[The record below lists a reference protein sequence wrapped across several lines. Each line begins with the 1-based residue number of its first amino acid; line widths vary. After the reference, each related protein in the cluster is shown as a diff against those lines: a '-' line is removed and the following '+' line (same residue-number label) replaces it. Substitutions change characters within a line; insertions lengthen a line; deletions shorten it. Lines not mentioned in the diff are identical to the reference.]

1 MIKNMT
7 ITRWIVPCYFTEEG
21 HKTDPIEIDLTSHLK
36 LMLKN
41 EVWNRKFDFGFSTGL
56 KNTNLSEIDNAK
68 AKIFPR
74 FISGYVNE
82 KRIPDLIEQEC
93 GKFPTH
99 LKLKDY
105 KNWSHQLGFVLFEIT
120 YNISTNNI
128 PTKKD
133 LTEDIIPHYETDFI
147 EKYHQ
152 KLAVLKEL
160 ASFLLAGLH
169 LSFPTES
176 IMMRTDNPINDGI
189 FQIKSGRTTYACK
202 VSSNAFMHE
211 ILIETSKLSS
221 NVKPNLDGLASVWH
235 YNLWSLKRYLNAVE
249 SDQLSMDNLLDLL
262 FALEGLFDKS
272 TSSDFVK
279 SMCLVTLCRN
289 RKEAR
294 KMKNLLD
301 VAYSI
306 RNEIAHGGQSYDPYD
321 KVKLEGKETL
331 AQMIYWKVKPIVAVM
346 IIKAISKLLNDK
358 NMKNL
363 RFNSDDFVNLTFE
376 K

>member
-1 MIKNMT
+1 
-7 ITRWIVPCYFTEEG
+7 
-21 HKTDPIEIDLTSHLK
+21 
-36 LMLKN
+36 MLKN
-41 EVWNRKFDFGFSTGL
+41 EVWNRKFDFGFSIGL
-56 KNTNLSEIDNAK
+56 KNTNPDEIDKAK
-68 AKIFPR
+68 AKIYPR
-74 FISGYVNE
+74 FISGYVIE
-82 KRIPDLIEQEC
+82 ERVPDLIEQEC

-99 LKLKDY
+99 LKIDDY
-105 KNWSHQLGFVLFEIT
+105 KTWSHQLGFVLFEID
-120 YNISTNNI
+120 YNVKTKNI

-133 LTEDIIPHYETDFI
+133 LTEEIIPHYDFDFV
-147 EKYHQ
+147 EKFDQ
-152 KLAVLKEL
+152 MLAVLKEL

-176 IMMRTDNPINDGI
+176 IMRRTDNPINDGF
-189 FQIKSGRTTYACK
+189 FQIKSGRSMYARK

-211 ILIETSKLSS
+211 ILIETSKLST
-221 NVKPNLDGLASVWH
+221 NVKPNLEGLASVWH
-235 YNLWSLKRYLNAVE
+235 YNLWSLKRYLHAVE

-272 TSSDFVK
+272 TSSDFIK
-279 SMCLVTLCRN
+279 SMCLVSLCKN
-289 RKEAR
+289 RKDAK

-321 KVKLEGKETL
+321 KVKLDGKETL
-331 AQMIYWKVKPIVAVM
+331 AQMIYWKLKPIVATM
-346 IIKAISKLLNDK
+346 IIKAISKLLEDM

>member
-1 MIKNMT
+1 
-7 ITRWIVPCYFTEEG
+7 
-21 HKTDPIEIDLTSHLK
+21 
-36 LMLKN
+36 MLQN

-56 KNTNLSEIDNAK
+56 KNTNLNEIDNAK

-105 KNWSHQLGFVLFEIT
+105 KNWSHQLGFVLFEIA

-133 LTEDIIPHYETDFI
+133 LTEDFIPNYETDFI

-176 IMMRTDNPINDGI
+176 IMIRTDNPINDGI
-189 FQIKSGRTTYACK
+189 FQIKSGRSTYACK

-211 ILIETSKLSS
+211 ILIETSKLQS
-221 NVKPNLDGLASVWH
+221 NVNPNLEGLASVWH

-301 VAYSI
+301 VAYSM

-346 IIKAISKLLNDK
+346 IIKAISKLLKDK